1 MEKAA
6 AMKIRRRSVDMTAL
20 SNWAPLAG
28 LALISLLFLI
38 MTEGSIFAPVNL
50 KNLTSQALVTALV
63 GLGAVFVFSAGAFDM
78 SLSGSLCLT
87 AIIGAKVAMATG
99 SVGATLLACLAVSL
113 ALGIV
118 KGLLAAYLD
127 APFFIVTIVI
137 GALLSALG
145 LLIMGKETVLTIG
158 NLPTID
164 DKTLINVA
172 TLGGFFLLA
181 LLLFNFT
188 PIGKSCRLIGGNL
201 IAARQSGIAIERTKI
216 VAFLISA
223 LSIALAAFII
233 LLRTRTASPTT
244 GSTIGIDVIVAL
256 VLGGMALSGGPR
268 SKISAALIGA
278 ATITVLNSGLVIIGV
293 GPGMI
298 QIVRGI
304 IFLVVV
310 WIASLNYRTGLL
322 PR

>member
-1 MEKAA
+1 MQKAA
-6 AMKIRRRSVDMTAL
+6 VLNTRRRTVDLAAL
-20 SNWAPLAG
+20 SNWAPLIG
-28 LALISLLFLI
+28 LALISLLFWVV
-38 MTEGSIFAPVNL
+38 TGGRIFDPINL
-50 KNLTSQALVTALV
+50 KSLTNQVLVTALV

-99 SVGATLLACLAVSL
+99 SIWAMLLACLAVSL

-127 APFFIVTIVI
+127 VPFFIVTIVI
-137 GALLSALG
+137 GALLGALG
-145 LLIMGKETVLTIG
+145 LLIMGTETVLTIA
-158 NLPTID
+158 NLPPID
-164 DKTLINVA
+164 DMTAINIL

-181 LLLFNFT
+181 LLLFNYT
-188 PIGKSCRLIGGNL
+188 QIGKSCRLIGGNA
-201 IAARQSGIAIERTKI
+201 IAARQSGVAIERTKI

-223 LSIALAAFII
+223 LSVALAAFII

-268 SKISAALIGA
+268 SKISAAVIGA

-293 GPGMI
+293 GPGTI

-304 IFLVVV
+304 IFLIVV

>member
-1 MEKAA
+1 MQKAA
-6 AMKIRRRSVDMTAL
+6 FMNNRRRTVDWGAL
-20 SNWAPLAG
+20 SNWAPILG
-28 LALISLLFLI
+28 LALLALLFFVV
-38 MTEGSIFAPVNL
+38 TEGSIFGAINL
-50 KNLTSQALVTALV
+50 KNLTSQVLVTALV

-99 SVGATLLACLAVSL
+99 SIGATLAACLLVSL
-113 ALGIV
+113 AQGVV

-137 GALLSALG
+137 GALLTALG
-145 LLIMGKETVLTIG
+145 LLIMGKETVLTIT

-164 DKTLINVA
+164 DMTLINVM

-181 LLLFNFT
+181 LVLFDYT
-188 PIGKSCRLIGGNL
+188 QIGKSCRLIGGNAV
-201 IAARQSGIAIERTKI
+201 AALQSGVAIERTKLI
-216 VAFLISA
+216 AFLVSA
-223 LSIALAAFII
+223 LSVALAAFII

-244 GSTIGIDVIVAL
+244 GGSTGIDVIVAL

-268 SKISAALIGA
+268 SKVSAAVVGA
-278 ATITVLNSGLVIIGV
+278 ATITVLNSGLVIVGV
-293 GPGMI
+293 GPGLI
-298 QIVRGI
+298 QIVRGV

-310 WIASLNYRTGLL
+310 WIASLNHRTGLL